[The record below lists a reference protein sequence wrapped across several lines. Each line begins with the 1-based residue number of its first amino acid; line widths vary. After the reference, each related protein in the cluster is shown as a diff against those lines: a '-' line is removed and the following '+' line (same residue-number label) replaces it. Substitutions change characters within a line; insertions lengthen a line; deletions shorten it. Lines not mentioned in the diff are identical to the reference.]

1 MIEGRWKCPVCKDTG
16 RIDTAVPLT
25 YRRCKCDAGTG
36 RTRKSRE
43 TNAEGVCSSDLI
55 CELEA
60 ELKSTI
66 ADEDRFLKGS
76 PSAMWME
83 GYKDGL
89 RFAIGKE
96 RGRSQIS
103 GTQRQNPH
111 NPTV

>member
-60 ELKSTI
+60 ALRIAEHRLKEADERDEWVRRYQYRELKG
-66 ADEDRFLKGS
+66 ALE
-76 PSAMWME
+76 W
-83 GYKDGL
+83 
-89 RFAIGKE
+89 AIKAE
-96 RGRSQIS
+96 RGRSQIEKL
-103 GTQRQNPH
+103 TDAPR
-111 NPTV
+111 